1 MRGIWKFTVKP
12 DIEDFLLV
20 SFSGNWSAPLEIPG
34 YAALLHALREPR
46 LGDLLRV
53 VSPIDLRLFD
63 PFLKLRLQLVQVDEN
78 MLWLPNDGGGFANHA
93 LWVKKLDGIKQLTT
107 GVALVTLGFRVA
119 AQGTR
124 APHEAVGQR
133 SVTLGAEALFDLVL
147 EQIL

>member
-34 YAALLHALREPR
+34 YAALLQALLEPR

-78 MLWLPNDGGGFANHA
+78 ML
-93 LWVKKLDGIKQLTT
+93 
-107 GVALVTLGFRVA
+107 
-119 AQGTR
+119 
-124 APHEAVGQR
+124 
-133 SVTLGAEALFDLVL
+133 
-147 EQIL
+147 